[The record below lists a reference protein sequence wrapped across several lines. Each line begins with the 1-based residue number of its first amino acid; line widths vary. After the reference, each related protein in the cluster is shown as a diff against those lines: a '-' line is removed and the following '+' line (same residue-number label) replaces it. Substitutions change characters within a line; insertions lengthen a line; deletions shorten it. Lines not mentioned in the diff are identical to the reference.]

1 MQADSARRPRRAHI
15 MKSDYLRKSRL
26 AAGIGLVLL
35 VMLFETF
42 NVHRMMPSP
51 YSPLVWT
58 LLGVGAVGALG
69 YAAWAKRRSLTASDD

>member
-1 MQADSARRPRRAHI
+1 

-51 YSPLVWT
+51 HSPLVWT
-58 LLGVGAVGALG
+58 LLGVGAVAALG